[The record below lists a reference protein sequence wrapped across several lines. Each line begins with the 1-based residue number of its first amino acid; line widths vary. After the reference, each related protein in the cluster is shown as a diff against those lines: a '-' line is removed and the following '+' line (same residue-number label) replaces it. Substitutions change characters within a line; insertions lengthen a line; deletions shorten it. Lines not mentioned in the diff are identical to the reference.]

1 MSMDSLAVGIR
12 PPSWIDLD
20 IDFHGVTDWVVE
32 AEALGFDSV
41 HAGDRLLAKV
51 PPYYESTMWEVTT
64 SLTTWAVATETI
76 ELGPLIFVV
85 PYRNPIQI
93 AKVFGT
99 LDIASDGRLVLGVG
113 NGWNP
118 VEFEA
123 LEIPKRQRGRR
134 LEEGVDLLQRLWTE
148 DHVDHDG
155 DVYAFEDVTVEPKP
169 VQDPHPP
176 IWFGSFGPQ
185 VEDFDTVVSR
195 VLERIG
201 RYGDGWVPLTYS
213 TDSKKM
219 LDPEKLG
226 TAWHILVDGAREH
239 GRDPDEIDF
248 IYSHWTY
255 VMEDEREERA
265 ACESALE
272 RWFDGTYEEGKDTY
286 LIGTPEEIIAD
297 IVRATAEV
305 PRVDRFIFTPF
316 TFGAEQ
322 QERIANNVV
331 PLLRDRF

>member
-1 MSMDSLAVGIR
+1 MTTGSLDVGIR

-20 IDFHGVTDWVVE
+20 IDFHGVTDWVVQ
-32 AEALGFDSV
+32 AEERGFDSV

-64 SLTTWAVATETI
+64 TLSTWAAETETI

-99 LDIASDGRLVLGVG
+99 LDIASDGRLVMGVG

-118 VEFEA
+118 IEFEA
-123 LEIPKRQRGRR
+123 LGIPKAERGRR
-134 LEEGVDLLQRLWTE
+134 LEEGIDTLQRLWTQ
-148 DHVDHDG
+148 DHVDHEG
-155 DVYAFEDVTVEPKP
+155 EIYEFEDVTVEPKP
-169 VQDPHPP
+169 VQDPYPP

-185 VEDFDTVVSR
+185 VDDFDKVVRR

-213 TDSKKM
+213 TDAKKM

-226 TAWHILVDGAREH
+226 NAWDILADGARDA
-239 GRDPDEIDF
+239 GRDPDDIEF
-248 IYSHWTY
+248 VYSHWSY
-255 VMEDEREERA
+255 VMDDESEERE
-265 ACESALE
+265 ACESALN
-272 RWFDGTYEEGKDTY
+272 RWLDGTYEEGKDTY
-286 LIGTPEEIIAD
+286 LIGTPEEIVDD
-297 IVRATAEV
+297 IERAVAEV

-316 TFGAEQ
+316 TFDDEQ
-322 QERIANNVV
+322 QRRIADDVV